1 MQTPLSSHDCTPDV
15 SICLCTVVKK
25 KKISSSAYHLA
36 LENLHIFWRALVED
50 DLHFRI
56 IKIQLHLHQRALLSC
71 ICSPSLRVGT
81 WIVPALLLRWQHY
94 ASVSSSPL
102 GTCEKRKDTA
112 RYPLMT
118 SMAFYH
124 TVIIIV
130 RVWSLHGV
138 QYGATQLRFGV
149 FHVRQ
154 GETRYPAQAVAL
166 VLPGY
171 GGLAEIDLLV
181 HHW

>member
-1 MQTPLSSHDCTPDV
+1 MQTALSSHSRTPDV

-25 KKISSSAYHLA
+25 NPSAHHLA
-36 LENLHIFWRALVED
+36 LENLHIFWWALAEE

-56 IKIQLHLHQRALLSC
+56 IKIQLHLDQCVLLSC
-71 ICSPSLRVGT
+71 ICSPSLRVCT
-81 WIVPALLLRWQHY
+81 WTAPALLPRWQHY

-102 GTCEKRKDTA
+102 GTCGETEDTS
-112 RYPLMT
+112 RYPLIT
-118 SMAFYH
+118 NMAFYH
-124 TVIIIV
+124 TATIV
-130 RVWSLHGV
+130 VGVWSLHGV

-181 HHW
+181 HRW